1 MSDIFEPTDPT
12 LALLIELAMEMEIED
27 PIDWTD
33 LNITEKQAYAMMASH
48 VMEMKNDLLTDKAI
62 IVKLLVENFVL
73 NLKLLGKR

>member
-1 MSDIFEPTDPT
+1 MSDIFEPTDPN
-12 LALLIELAMEMEIED
+12 LALLIELAMEMED